1 MPCCVTDINF
11 VTVNGVMMGLKRQKK
26 ITYVNFVL
34 QVVVNFM
41 TACKLKLSCNFC
53 DKYNRSGLIRLNI

>member
-1 MPCCVTDINF
+1 MHLLIYIHYEHLTKSYPCCVTDINF

-26 ITYVNFVL
+26 IIYVNFVL

-41 TACKLKLSCNFC
+41 TACKL
-53 DKYNRSGLIRLNI
+53 